1 MSEICVPAFTGSLRS
16 LASLPQRRGFLFST
30 VTPPTDLSG
39 LLHHC
44 NTRYEWL
51 VRPYSTGTFTLQET
65 PSFSWRTTKVLIA
78 AFITHG
84 TCSDLLEHCIRQH
97 EIVTSKFI
105 LNELEGHLCRKFKF
119 PDSDV
124 RETMDML
131 YAVAKVIEPIPLKES
146 VCRDQDDDMV
156 LATALTGK
164 SDCIVTGDKDLTDL
178 KTFQDIPILKP
189 AEFTSFEAGR
199 QA

>member
-1 MSEICVPAFTGSLRS
+1 
-16 LASLPQRRGFLFST
+16 
-30 VTPPTDLSG
+30 
-39 LLHHC
+39 
-44 NTRYEWL
+44 
-51 VRPYSTGTFTLQET
+51 
-65 PSFSWRTTKVLIA
+65 
-78 AFITHG
+78 
-84 TCSDLLEHCIRQH
+84 
-97 EIVTSKFI
+97 
-105 LNELEGHLCRKFKF
+105 
-119 PDSDV
+119 
-124 RETMDML
+124 MDML